1 MKFKDIYKERKM
13 SVSESVCPKCGK
25 QCRDKRGVTIHLK
38 KCGDIKEFICNA
50 CNAEFTAHNSLLV
63 HYNRCKI
70 IKQQNQ
76 EKEIAKQQES
86 LKLELLEK
94 QERIL
99 SDVEKKDNELQKLQ
113 DKLKEIELKH
123 EQDLKE
129 SMLKHQEELKDLNVK
144 IRSDYEEQIKMRDKD
159 LNQYYNEINSAKDIL
174 KEKEKFIDYIQG
186 QLNESK
192 VDLHTV
198 REINAKLSMK
208 DTTTTIINND
218 NRVQLQ
224 SLDPS
229 MIQGRIQPPDYVI
242 GTVNDLVSMLR
253 SLGVRNCFRV
263 NDKSRGTL
271 SWNKPG
277 EGEIRDPKGDQLLTH
292 IIDSLSD
299 DLTKEKCYFEE
310 ELKKL
315 YESEEQDVY
324 QINESRIFVNFCTQ
338 LLHKDP
344 DILKKIKKE
353 LVKQGRI
360 KGDPE
365 QDQIREVS
373 YNKFITSIL
382 TTLFPKIL
390 VWIEMTFF
398 ELGQY
403 IGRKI
408 KDRYHLE
415 GASRED
421 LYIVVHT
428 DGGGR
433 KQIFSKK
440 LMFYITEAIAMA
452 IESDL
457 VEEML
462 TEILLFKAV
471 NKERVEMMLNYI
483 KNPSLDETVE
493 IMKGI
498 VSL

>member
-1 MKFKDIYKERKM
+1 MSADSCDCERCGRHCKDRRGLSVHMRACQGNKALVCEYCNTTFGSVYSLTVHSTRCVENKKQKE
-13 SVSESVCPKCGK
+13 E
-25 QCRDKRGVTIHLK
+25 QDK
-38 KCGDIKEFICNA
+38 
-50 CNAEFTAHNSLLV
+50 LV
-63 HYNRCKI
+63 K
-70 IKQQNQ
+70 
-76 EKEIAKQQES
+76 
-86 LKLELLEK
+86 
-94 QERIL
+94 
-99 SDVEKKDNELQKLQ
+99 NELQELQEKLKNIEVVHQ
-113 DKLKEIELKH
+113 NKLKEMEIKSQQDIKDLNLKVRADY
-123 EQDLKE
+123 EQQLKLRDNDLK
-129 SMLKHQEELKDLNVK
+129 SYYKDVEELKIKLTK
-144 IRSDYEEQIKMRDKD
+144 EEEQNKF
-159 LNQYYNEINSAKDIL
+159 L
-174 KEKEKFIDYIQG
+174 KAAIDSNNVTLQ
-186 QLNESK
+186 
-192 VDLHTV
+192 TV
-198 REINAKLSMK
+198 MDINAKLSMK
-208 DTTTTIINND
+208 DTNTTIINND

-229 MIQGRIQPPDYVI
+229 MIQGRIQPPEYAI
-242 GTVNDLVSMLR
+242 GNVNDLVCMLR

-315 YESEEQDVY
+315 YNAEEQDLY

-338 LLHKDP
+338 LLRKDP

-353 LVKQGRI
+353 LVKQGRA

-365 QDQIREVS
+365 QDEIREVS

-390 VWIEMTFF
+390 VWIEMSFF

-428 DGGGR
+428 DGGGH
-433 KQIFSKK
+433 KQVFSKK
-440 LMFYITEAIAMA
+440 LMVYIKEAYEMA
-452 IESDL
+452 IDNEL
-457 VEEML
+457 TERML
-462 TEILLFKAV
+462 TELLVFKAV
-471 NKERVEMMLNYI
+471 DVKRVETMLKYI
-483 KNPSLDETVE
+483 KNPTLDETLEV
-493 IMKGI
+493 MRGM